1 MTYVALSRLTT
12 LDECVIDDHKFERLK
27 KCRLKKMM
35 QLIQEE
41 QRLNRMHDITVKEH
55 FTDQMD
61 VVNDDVI
68 LNILEKD
75 VVMDTVYEQKQEND
89 LMLNDHRELMLQDES
104 EDDFLY
110 EISRNETPEVM
121 DVD

>member
-1 MTYVALSRLTT
+1 MNLRLQ
-12 LDECVIDDHKFERLK
+12 LLLYIKVKRLK